1 VRDNALKWWLVLPAL
16 AVMAVTLGY
25 PLVQALWYSLHEWQL
40 SDSPDLGPFVGMDN
54 YRLILSDDPEFW
66 TSVRVTLVFTAAS
79 VILTLVTAMAL
90 ALLLAGS
97 GRLETGARTLLVIPF
112 AMSPALVGVSWRFL
126 LNPEFGA
133 AAVGLGALAP
143 PLRDAQIL
151 ANPALAM
158 AALVATDVWHWAPYF
173 MLMFVGALATLPQDT
188 IDSAQVDGAGGAR
201 TFFDVV
207 LPQLKPVLA
216 VAVLLKTIFSLKA
229 LDQVVTLTG
238 GGPGVATSTLS
249 HLIYQVAFRYYDL
262 GYAAAMAFLLAA
274 VMAVLAVVYSRT
286 VAERRA

>member
-1 VRDNALKWWLVLPAL
+1 
-16 AVMAVTLGY
+16 
-25 PLVQALWYSLHEWQL
+25 
-40 SDSPDLGPFVGMDN
+40 MDN

-79 VILTLVTAMAL
+79 VILTLVTAMGL

>member
-1 VRDNALKWWLVLPAL
+1 MRDNALKWWLVLPAL

-79 VILTLVTAMAL
+79 VILTLVTAMGL